1 MSAVPA
7 RKKGVSVSKP
17 FIYGTHAYLLS
28 ARQPAA
34 AAPSAGGEEAR
45 AENQKSH
52 EVHHERGSGVD
63 VDAGSHSLML
73 PSVFAVNEK

>member
-1 MSAVPA
+1 MSTVPA

-34 AAPSAGGEEAR
+34 APVSTGGEAEA
-45 AENQKSH
+45 EPNQKSH
-52 EVHHERGSGVD
+52 EVRQRQQGI
-63 VDAGSHSLML
+63 A
-73 PSVFAVNEK
+73 K

>member
-7 RKKGVSVSKP
+7 RMKGVSVSKP

-28 ARQPAA
+28 VRQPAA
-34 AAPSAGGEEAR
+34 AAPSAAGGEETR

-52 EVHHERGSGVD
+52 EVCHQRVSGVD
-63 VDAGSHSLML
+63 ADAGSLML
-73 PSVFAVNEK
+73 PSVFAVYEK